1 VTVSV
6 IIPPIAVPFTYS
18 GRMIVKEAGT
28 TVATSQ
34 INIEVRVPVARVL
47 WDQSHD
53 ADGYFGY
60 YYGDSPYSMFYK
72 FYEILT
78 KQGIDLDV
86 ATGSLTSS
94 VLSGYDALILPD
106 PEILLQSS
114 ETSAIQNFVSS
125 GGDLLVLANV
135 PGSIVVD
142 SMDINDVMLDF
153 ASINALTNVYG
164 ITCVPT
170 VVETGEL
177 TLSDH
182 TVTRNVQSVYYLGCA
197 LNVESPAQSIGRAGS
212 YDVLAIWESGLS
224 RVLVFGSELDF
235 WDLLIDIEGFSHIQL
250 AKNSMT
256 WLTFPSRL
264 LIVYIVLIAIPI
276 LFVSI
281 YLIRRSRKWY

>member
-1 VTVSV
+1 
-6 IIPPIAVPFTYS
+6 
-18 GRMIVKEAGT
+18 MIVREAGT

-34 INIEVRVPVARVL
+34 ISIEVRAPIARVL
-47 WDQSHD
+47 WDLSHD

-72 FYEILT
+72 YYEILT
-78 KQGIDLDV
+78 KQGIDLDI
-86 ATGSLTSS
+86 ATGSLTGSL
-94 VLSGYDALILPD
+94 LSGYDALILPD
-106 PEILLQSS
+106 PEIMLQSS
-114 ETSAIQNFVSS
+114 EISAIQNFVSS

-142 SMDINDVMLDF
+142 SMDINDAILDF
-153 ASINALTNVYG
+153 ASINALTNAYG
-164 ITCVPT
+164 ITCIPT
-170 VVETGEL
+170 VVEAGEL

-224 RVLVFGSELDF
+224 KVLVFGSELDF

-256 WLTFPSRL
+256 WLTFPSQL
-264 LIVYIVLIAIPI
+264 LIIYIVLIAIPI
-276 LFVSI
+276 LFVGI
-281 YLIRRSRKWY
+281 YLFRRSRKRF